1 MKRLVIVAAV
11 LALTSACGRP
21 SDDTAAKPAT
31 ADTAQRPSSDAR
43 APGAAPAPPAADPA
57 LGAGQSITAEGA
69 VHSVGAAAGKVAT
82 PAYAPI
88 YPGATVTDSIV
99 GESGVGKGGT
109 VSYRV
114 AASPKEVIDFYARK
128 AEAAGKPITMNTQI
142 DTSVFMLTA
151 GDSGEGKG
159 AMQVI
164 ASGAGKAS
172 DVQLMWRED

>member
-1 MKRLVIVAAV
+1 MASNL
-11 LALTSACGRP
+11 
-21 SDDTAAKPAT
+21 
-31 ADTAQRPSSDAR
+31 
-43 APGAAPAPPAADPA
+43 
-57 LGAGQSITAEGA
+57 QSIKARFGIVGSSAALDAALETAIR
-69 VHSVGAAAGKVAT
+69 VAPT
-82 PAYAPI
+82 DL
-88 YPGATVTDSIV
+88 TVLIT

-142 DTSVFMLTA
+142 DTSVYMLTA
-151 GDSGEGKG
+151 GDNGEGEG

-164 ASGAGKAS
+164 ASGAGKNS